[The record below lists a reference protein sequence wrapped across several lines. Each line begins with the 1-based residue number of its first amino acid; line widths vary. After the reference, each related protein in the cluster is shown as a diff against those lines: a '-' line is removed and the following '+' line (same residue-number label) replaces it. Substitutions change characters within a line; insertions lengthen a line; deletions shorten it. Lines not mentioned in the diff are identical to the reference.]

1 MQFDT
6 ASRFLFRYWNFW
18 HFSVLPSFCYFQ
30 AIERAM
36 SAFGTLRVPALSCWC
51 SVRARQGVGTA
62 VSFKLSDFRPR
73 SGPRPGPRGLICLAS
88 GGCCRRP
95 LCFSD
100 PGRAATG
107 IPGHGGVP
115 SWPWMGLRGGHSIHF
130 HVTLEHWVP
139 CGFSVPAHF
148 SVGSVFWPR
157 PRIWETFSSSR

>member
-95 LCFSD
+95 LWVFGPGEGGGGSPRPWRRALSATDGAERRAFNSFSCHTQIL
-100 PGRAATG
+100 GS
-107 IPGHGGVP
+107 V
-115 SWPWMGLRGGHSIHF
+115 
-130 HVTLEHWVP
+130 WVQRSCP
-139 CGFSVPAHF
+139 LFSGFSILAPTAHLGNF
-148 SVGSVFWPR
+148 QLL
-157 PRIWETFSSSR
+157 